1 MRKYSGFF
9 KRTQTWILTIAMLL
23 SVVSPALSGIV
34 LADSDT
40 TVKTITTGSVSA
52 GEIVANNYD
61 LTDAEKQLIGSGMLV
76 GDEYTYIEPTT
87 DDNLISVDSD
97 NKTINALVYTGADGY
112 VWTPVVARILVNN
125 ETKETVAL
133 DNGKGKYNYDE
144 NAFSVVV
151 DYQLTIKVSEDVQ
164 NILLNAPAY
173 LSQGLKNLEDIA
185 SVKDNLSLM
194 EKAMPTFK
202 TLTTTGIS
210 VSMFGQVMKVFIGSE
225 AAKAAVNAFEAQMN
239 NNDGSLDLTV
249 MINEYKNASSKVK
262 YLADNGA
269 AIKAKA
275 EETLKYISDLRNDDF
290 FYSIDLLGK
299 DTAEYKTLS
308 TVRSALDTTITTL
321 TTVSEDAWNC
331 NDAKIVKDGL
341 EEAKYVALDLMVGTL
356 GTLTDVSKITVKEEL
371 VAAVVPVQFN
381 MSMFDVTVK
390 IVLNV
395 TDNSASNVAL
405 KEFGSLST
413 VITLKEGVTDK
424 EIAEAVNNSGF
435 VAGALSNWN
444 AYVDGKFE
452 AKTSTLPATLTN
464 DIEYVITYS
473 PIYYNVD
480 FTYGETASLPYGYVV
495 TFEKNSDIEKAF
507 DYTVT
512 DEANTSGKYYPQGSS
527 YVVISDA
534 TVERKVGKSY
544 TKLDLFQLIAD
555 NYFAS
560 EKSEAI
566 LTSGALIGNE
576 EINVRYPDNNNKIVT
591 LEGNVLN
598 AVTYDAS
605 YEGLAWVPY
614 SYTLSTGVTGKFDG
628 ANSVEINE
636 YFDTVT
642 VTYRL
647 TFTNFDD
654 AKILELIQLPGVLS
668 EKAAIELEALQ
679 TIANQKGNL
688 EMLNRS
694 MVSILASLIQNTV
707 LNDDAAKDAD
717 LKECF
722 GSVLTAIQDNC
733 MGATNLYLFDMVSAY
748 TTDKDGKALPLEYYL
763 EYYYGN
769 SDEVANEISKF
780 SVYMNQMLGN
790 DEKLTAAEKL
800 EALERLFRSLPSN
813 VVKPEDVDKYVG
825 KLTSLETI
833 FSSVKEALNAPHAAI
848 DLNSDNLDKLA
859 SALLMTGATDSF
871 DAMPEEKLYVSDSS
885 IVVVANNKVAITVNL
900 ILEGGKTV
908 TITTATVPSLEAIPA
923 DLINGLVAD
932 IKAALA
938 EQGIDAKY
946 YETDYAEAQLLD
958 LIGKTANTVTANYEF
973 TWNYKKFDVEVP
985 NSGTQT
991 VTIKDMKIKLT
1002 ASTDPAYRYDYYVDG
1017 VLVNGDSYTLT
1028 LAQLDKVIAGEFN
1041 ITVKEVFVLREDLI
1055 NYVNSLN
1062 AAVGNDTIVFALVEN
1077 NGEFS
1082 IVVRIDA
1089 ETPNAIMGS
1098 VQGVAM
1104 GVVQGKYPYVGI
1116 DNNAFLD
1123 GGKVYLQS
1131 VVDALMNSGISN
1143 ETILELMDAKGN
1155 INNMVIDGNIISNKP
1170 LTTVGGKLIETTMQ
1184 LGTSSDVVNNVKF
1197 YVTLGS
1203 APAQFLSI
1211 RNLIANDLDGK
1222 LDFALEDGK
1231 ASISV
1236 QIPEK
1241 AYEAYLALLLVT
1253 NKLDLSDIDAVNG
1266 EIAIGFINDHF
1277 APLFKDSNVTL
1288 ATFENTL
1295 AKLGYNVDLN
1305 KKGVKEL
1312 YDILASFY
1320 GNADFTYG
1328 ETSGMVD
1335 GIIDISA
1342 FIESMNIGVLADI
1355 IAEKDTGL
1363 SVKVDVSLKNLGN
1376 DYEALYVDINAAG
1389 IVNKAGLVSDLSAK
1403 LPSIAGTS
1411 VIVLLDDV
1419 NANLTFNKTTILNL
1433 NGFTV
1438 NGDITSNGNLVI
1450 VDGRC
1455 DGVNVGTVNGNVSGK
1470 VSIVAGKYS
1479 SDVSAFIKD
1488 GYSQT
1493 NGVVANDFFALVKDS
1508 NGNVN
1513 VEINAGVLNTTAMP
1527 NVKAIL
1533 VDVASQLIFNGYVCN
1548 YLSID
1553 GCDVYDITLEDL
1565 VALYTS
1571 NGKLDALVN
1580 EAMGMVDSAQLTTL
1594 VNTVLDDIC
1603 DFAAISEAVKNDA
1616 PILFYDMIVK
1626 ALDFEIVRVED
1637 GDYLTVNLISGEEI
1651 AKTLNVVI
1659 TGSDEDKALF
1669 ADLMA
1674 ELGETVD
1681 ADVNVNINHG
1691 LTDKNIGIEVELDG
1705 SLNAD
1710 FTAPEYAVM
1719 FGVIIADGIG
1729 GDVADSLVEAIKE
1742 YYETGDNAALE
1753 AAFNALT
1760 TAQIITAIK
1769 NIDKNDNF
1777 ADMVAALGLT
1787 DVVATEVND
1796 LEAIYDNVAKL
1807 LAAVVRKAG
1816 ISGNN
1821 TTLESTLNADGAYTF
1836 DKSDIEKLIK
1846 AGLFAGYSASANVTI
1861 TDVTVSIKLFADEE
1875 LSVAPEFTGAP
1886 TIDSFDKIVDTKVV
1900 LDGNYIIIDAHYE
1913 GIKASELL
1921 PLITFN
1927 ANNADS
1933 IELVLNDGNLASDS
1947 LVATGTKLTATA
1959 TNAKSGLTAS
1969 VEYTIIILGD
1979 VNCNGEVDVGDA
1991 TLISRE
1997 LVDLTKF
2004 NELQLLAA
2012 DMNCNGET
2020 DIGDA
2025 TKVSRKYV
2033 YWEEYT
2039 SSLNKN

>member
-40 TVKTITTGSVSA
+40 TVKTLTTGSVSA

-76 GDEYTYIEPTT
+76 GDEYTYIQPTT
-87 DDNLISVDSD
+87 DDDLISVDSD
-97 NKTINALVYTGADGY
+97 NKLINAKVYTGADGY
-112 VWTPVVARILVNN
+112 VWNPVSAKILVSG

-133 DNGKGKYNYDE
+133 NNGKGNYNYDG

-151 DYQLTIKVSEDVQ
+151 DYQLKIKVSEDVQ
-164 NILLNAPAY
+164 NLLLNAPAY

-185 SVKDNLSLM
+185 SVKDNLSLI
-194 EKAMPTFK
+194 EQGMPTFK

-210 VSMFGQVMKVFIGSE
+210 VSMFGQVITVKIGSE
-225 AAKAAVNAFEAQMN
+225 PAIAAVDAFEAQIN
-239 NNDGSLDLTV
+239 NNNGSLDLTV
-249 MINEYKNASSKVK
+249 MIDDYKNAASKVK

-308 TVRSALDTTITTL
+308 MVRSALDNTITTL
-321 TTVSEDAWNC
+321 TKVSEDAWNC
-331 NDAKIVKDGL
+331 NNAKLVKDGL
-341 EEAKYVALDLMVGTL
+341 TDIQYTALDVMVGAL
-356 GTLTDVSKITVKEEL
+356 GTLTDVSKLSIKEEL
-371 VAAVVPVQFN
+371 VAVVVPVQFN

-390 IVLNV
+390 VVLNV
-395 TDNSASNVAL
+395 TDNSASDVAL
-405 KEFGSLST
+405 KEFGSVST
-413 VITLKEGVTDK
+413 VLTLAEGSTDAEIT
-424 EIAEAVNNSGF
+424 EAVKASGF

-452 AKTSTLPATLTN
+452 AKTSTLPATLTK

-473 PIYYNVD
+473 PIYYNVS
-480 FTYGETASLPYGYVV
+480 FAYGQTESLPYGYVV
-495 TFEKNSDIEKAF
+495 TFENNSDAEKAF

-512 DEANTSGKYYPQGSS
+512 DEANTNGKYYPQGSS

-544 TKLDLFQLIAD
+544 TNLDLFQLIAD
-555 NYFAS
+555 NYFTSA
-560 EKSEAI
+560 KSESI
-566 LTSGALIGNE
+566 LTSGAIIGNE

-591 LEGNVLN
+591 LNGNVLT
-598 AVTYDAS
+598 ADAYDAS

-614 SYTLSTGVTGKFDG
+614 SYTLSTGVTGEFNG
-628 ANSVEINE
+628 ATSVEINE
-636 YFDTVT
+636 YFDYVT

-654 AKILELIQLPGVLS
+654 AKIFELLNLPTVLS
-668 EKAAIELEALQ
+668 EEAKAQLSALN

-688 EMLNRS
+688 ETLNKT
-694 MVSILASLIQNTV
+694 MVSILAGLIQNTV
-707 LNDDAAKDAD
+707 LNDDANKDAA

-722 GSVLTAIQDNC
+722 GSVLTSIDTEC
-733 MGATNLYLFDMVSAY
+733 MGATNLYLFDIVSEY
-748 TTDKDGKALPLEYYL
+748 TSSSDGLK
-763 EYYYGN
+763 YYYTN
-769 SDEVANEISKF
+769 SDRVIGEISKF
-780 SVYMNQMLGN
+780 AGYMNTMLGD
-790 DEKLTAAEKL
+790 DETLTSADKLG
-800 EALERLFRSLPSN
+800 ALERLIRSLPSN
-813 VVKPEDVDKYVG
+813 IVKPEMVDEYVG
-825 KLTSLETI
+825 KLTSLETT
-833 FSSVKEALNAPHAAI
+833 FTSVVADLKAPNAAI
-848 DLNSDNLDKLA
+848 NVNSADLGKLTT
-859 SALLMTGATDSF
+859 ALQMSGNTDSF
-871 DAMPEEKLYVSDSS
+871 AAMPEEKLHISDSS

-900 ILEGGKTV
+900 IIEGGKNV
-908 TITTATVPSLEAIPA
+908 TITSATVPSLEAIPA
-923 DLINGLVAD
+923 DLINGIVAE
-932 IKAALA
+932 INAKLA
-938 EQGIDAKY
+938 EQGIEAKY
-946 YETDYAEAQLLD
+946 YETNYAEAQLLD
-958 LIGKTANTVTANYEF
+958 LIGETANTVTANYEF
-973 TWNYKKFDVEVP
+973 TWNYKEFDVAVP
-985 NSGTQT
+985 NSETQT
-991 VTIKDMKIKLT
+991 VTIKDLEIKLP
-1002 ASTDPAYRYDYYVDG
+1002 ASTDVAYRYDYYVDG
-1017 VLVNGDSYTLT
+1017 VKVNGDSYTLT
-1028 LAQLDKVIAGEFN
+1028 LAQLDKVIAGELD
-1041 ITVKEVFVLREDLI
+1041 ITVKEVFVLREDLVK
-1055 NYVNSLN
+1055 YVDSLN
-1062 AAVGNDTIVFALVEN
+1062 AAVGNDLIVFALVEN

-1089 ETPNAIMGS
+1089 ETPNALMGS

-1104 GVVQGKYPYVGI
+1104 GVVQGMYPYVGI

-1123 GGKVYLQS
+1123 GGKVYLQT
-1131 VVDALMNSGISN
+1131 VVDALMNSGLDN
-1143 ETILELMDAKGN
+1143 DTILELMDAKGN

-1170 LTTVGGKLIETTMQ
+1170 LTIVGGKLLETTMQ
-1184 LGTSSDVVNNVKF
+1184 LGTSSDAVNNVKF

-1203 APAQFLSI
+1203 APAQFLTI
-1211 RNLIANDLDGK
+1211 RNLIANELDGK
-1222 LDFALEDGK
+1222 LDFVLEDGK
-1231 ASISV
+1231 ASIAL

-1253 NKLDLSDIDAVNG
+1253 NKIDLSDIDAVNG
-1266 EIAIGFINDHF
+1266 EIAVGFINEHL

-1320 GNADFTYG
+1320 GNAEFTYG
-1328 ETSGMVD
+1328 ENSGMVD

-1363 SVKVDVSLKNLGN
+1363 SVKVDVSLKNLAN
-1376 DYEALYVDINAAG
+1376 DYEALFVDINAAG
-1389 IVNKAGLVSDLSAK
+1389 IVNKAGLVSNLSAK

-1411 VIVLLDDV
+1411 VIILLDDV

-1455 DGVNVGTVNGNVSGK
+1455 DGVNVGTVNGDVSGN
-1470 VSIVAGKYS
+1470 VIITAGKYS
-1479 SDVSAFIKD
+1479 SDVTAFIKD
-1488 GYSQT
+1488 GYTQT
-1493 NGVVANDFFALVKDS
+1493 NGVVANDFFAIVKDS
-1508 NGNVN
+1508 NGNIN

-1533 VDVASQLIFNGYVCN
+1533 VDLASQLIFNGYVCN

-1571 NGKLDALVN
+1571 TGRLDTLVN
-1580 EAMGMVDSAQLTTL
+1580 EAIGMVDSAQLTTL
-1594 VNTVLDDIC
+1594 VNTVLDDIL
-1603 DFAAISEAVKNDA
+1603 DFAAISEAVNNDA
-1616 PILFYDMIVK
+1616 PILSYDMLVK
-1626 ALDFEIVRVED
+1626 PWDFEILRVEE
-1637 GDYLTVNLISGEEI
+1637 GDYLTVNIISGKEI
-1651 AKTLNVVI
+1651 EKTLNVVI
-1659 TGSDEDKALF
+1659 TGTDEDKALF

-1674 ELGETVD
+1674 ELGETVN
-1681 ADVNVNINHG
+1681 ADINVNINHG

-1705 SLNAD
+1705 SLDAD

-1729 GDVADSLVEAIKE
+1729 GDVADSLVAGIKE

-1760 TAQIITAIK
+1760 TAQLITAIK
-1769 NIDKNDNF
+1769 NIDKNDEF

-1796 LEAIYDNVAKL
+1796 LEAIYDNIAKL

-1816 ISGNN
+1816 ISGGNN
-1821 TTLESTLNADGAYTF
+1821 TLESTLNADGAYVF

-1846 AGLFAGYSASANVTI
+1846 AGLFAGYSASANITI

-1875 LSVAPEFTGAP
+1875 LPVAPEFTGAP
-1886 TIDSFDKIVDTKVV
+1886 TIDSFDKIVDTKVI

-1913 GIKASELL
+1913 GITAEELL
-1921 PLITFN
+1921 PLITFT
-1927 ANNADS
+1927 ATNADS
-1933 IELVLNDGNLASDS
+1933 IELALNDGNLASDS
-1947 LVATGTKLTATA
+1947 LVATGTKLTAIA
-1959 TNAKSGLTAS
+1959 TNTESGLTAS

-1979 VNCNGEVDVGDA
+1979 INCNGETDVGDA

-1997 LVDLTKF
+1997 LVDLAQF
-2004 NELQLLAA
+2004 DENQLLAA